1 MQGLHGNSLEGVIK
15 KLPPYLQKEVFDF
28 VEFLLSKDTSKPK
41 GKLKQNWAGDLR
53 EFRDQYTSL
62 ELEKK
67 AIEWRSN

>member
-1 MQGLHGNSLEGVIK
+1 MQGLQENSLESVIK

-28 VEFLLSKDTSKPK
+28 VELLLSKDTTKRK

-53 EFRDQYTSL
+53 DLKDQFTSM

-67 AIEWRSN
+67 GIEWRSN

>member
-1 MQGLHGNSLEGVIK
+1 MQDLHENSLEGVIK

-28 VEFLLSKDTSKPK
+28 VEFLLSKETSKPK
-41 GKLKQNWAGDLR
+41 GTLKQNWAGDLR